1 MTNIDAAG
9 PAQSSATSQAED
21 TAPLARDFQDLL
33 TSGKGGAPAMITI
46 TLAQGGGTA
55 SGQPAAFAKPIVIT
69 AVNGHD
75 QLPGGPGGLE
85 AGAGSALGGALG
97 SALGSALGGGS
108 IVITAVHGEQPTALP
123 DAVQPGMTTITAV
136 RDGSASEH
144 GPDFRMITVM
154 HGGEQ
159 PTALPDASGPRMTT
173 ITAVRDGGA
182 SEHRPDFRVIT
193 MVHGGE
199 QPTALPDASGPRMV
213 TITAV
218 RGDGAPHGLPAL
230 RVITMVHGGDHATA
244 LPDAAI
250 PRTITITVVN
260 KPE

>member
-9 PAQSSATSQAED
+9 PAQGSATSQAED

-75 QLPGGPGGLE
+75 QMPGGPGGL
-85 AGAGSALGGALG
+85 AAAGSGP
-97 SALGSALGGGS
+97 SALGGGS

-123 DAVQPGMTTITAV
+123 DAVEPRMTTITAV
-136 RDGSASEH
+136 RDGGAPEH
-144 GPDFRMITVM
+144 APDFRMITVM

-159 PTALPDASGPRMTT
+159 PTALPDASGPRM
-173 ITAVRDGGA
+173 
-182 SEHRPDFRVIT
+182 
-193 MVHGGE
+193 
-199 QPTALPDASGPRMV
+199 V

-218 RGDGAPHGLPAL
+218 RGDAASHGLPAL
-230 RVITMVHGGDHATA
+230 RVITMVHGGDHAPA

>member
-55 SGQPAAFAKPIVIT
+55 SGQPAALAKPIVIT

-85 AGAGSALGGALG
+85 AGAGSALGGAPG
-97 SALGSALGGGS
+97 SALGSALGGGP

-123 DAVQPGMTTITAV
+123 DAVQPG
-136 RDGSASEH
+136 
-144 GPDFRMITVM
+144 
-154 HGGEQ
+154 
-159 PTALPDASGPRMTT
+159 MTT

-199 QPTALPDASGPRMV
+199 QPTALPEASGPRMV

>member
-9 PAQSSATSQAED
+9 PAQSSAASQAED

-97 SALGSALGGGS
+97 GALGSGS

-123 DAVQPGMTTITAV
+123 DAMEPGMTTITAV
-136 RDGSASEH
+136 RDGGASQHE
-144 GPDFRMITVM
+144 PDFRMITVM

-159 PTALPDASGPRMTT
+159 PTALPDASGPRITT
-173 ITAVRDGGA
+173 ITAVRGDGA

-199 QPTALPDASGPRMV
+199 QPSALPEASGPRMV

-218 RGDGAPHGLPAL
+218 RGDGAAHGLPAL
-230 RVITMVHGGDHATA
+230 RVITMVHGGDHPSA